1 MEKLFLGL
9 SILVKNKEKNMKKI
23 QFPENFLWGSA
34 TSAHQV
40 EGGTNNQWT
49 QWEKDNAQRLADEAK
64 TKWQPWQQEKF
75 PEMFEKE
82 NYISGQA
89 CDHYNRYAQD
99 FDLAKQLGQNAHR
112 FSIEWS
118 RIEPEEGKFD
128 EKEIEHYRKVLL
140 ALRERGIEPFVTL
153 WHWTNPLW
161 LEKKGGASS
170 KRFAESFEKYA
181 KRMAQEFGGL
191 VKFWV
196 TINEPMSVIPSCY
209 LTGAWPPQ
217 KTNPFLALKTYKTL
231 SNAHMLAYDAIHD
244 VSSIAEV
251 GFANIVAYFEP
262 DNANSFLDRLVV
274 KIAEYFGNK
283 KFLKMTKGKN
293 DFLALQYYFHHKL
306 SFFKGR
312 TNENK
317 SVNDLNWE
325 IYQEGLYHLLKWL
338 KEYNLPI
345 YITENGLADAR
356 DEKRTELI
364 KDGLTWVHKAI
375 SEGVNVR
382 GYFYWS
388 LLDNFEWDKGFWPR
402 FGLVEVDFKTQE
414 RKIRPSALEYA
425 TICKE
430 NAITLE

>member
-1 MEKLFLGL
+1 
-9 SILVKNKEKNMKKI
+9 MKKL
-23 QFPENFLWGSA
+23 QFPKDFLWGSA

-49 QWEKDNAQRLADEAK
+49 QWEKDNAQRLALEAK
-64 TKWQPWQQEKF
+64 TKWEPWQQEKF

-89 CDHYNRYAQD
+89 CDHYNRYEQD
-99 FDLAKQLGQNAHR
+99 FDLAKQLGQNGHR

-118 RIEPEEGKFD
+118 RIEPVEGKFD

-170 KRFAESFEKYA
+170 KQFAEKFERYA
-181 KRMAQEFGGL
+181 QKMAQEYGGL
-191 VKFWV
+191 VNFWV

-209 LTGAWPPQ
+209 LTGVWPPQ
-217 KTNPFLALKTYKTL
+217 KMNPFLALRTYKTL
-231 SNAHMLAYDAIHD
+231 SNAHMLAYNAIHGA
-244 VSSIAEV
+244 SLEAKV

-262 DNANSFLDRLVV
+262 NNVNSFLDQLIV
-274 KIAEYFGNK
+274 KVAEYFGNK

-325 IYQEGLYHLLKWL
+325 IYQEGLYHLLKWM
-338 KEYNLPI
+338 KEYDLPI

-356 DEKRTELI
+356 DKKRTELI
-364 KDGLTWVHKAI
+364 KDGLTWIHKAI
-375 SEGVNVR
+375 LEGVNVR

-414 RKIRPSALEYA
+414 RKIRPSALKYA
-425 TICKE
+425 KICKN
-430 NAITLE
+430 NAVEVE

>member
-1 MEKLFLGL
+1 
-9 SILVKNKEKNMKKI
+9 MKKI

-40 EGGTNNQWT
+40 EGGNNNQWT
-49 QWEKDNAQRLADEAK
+49 QWEKDNAQRLALEAK
-64 TKWQPWQQEKF
+64 TKWKPWQQEQF

-82 NYISGQA
+82 NYISGLA
-89 CDHYNRYAQD
+89 CDHYNRFEQD
-99 FDLAKQLGQNAHR
+99 FDLVKELGQNAHR

-161 LEKKGGASS
+161 LEKKGGVSA
-170 KRFAESFEKYA
+170 KCFAVYFEKYA
-181 KRMAQEFGGL
+181 KKMAQEFGEL
-191 VKFWV
+191 VDFWV

-217 KTNPFLALKTYKTL
+217 KRNPFLALKVYKVL
-231 SNAHMLAYDAIHD
+231 SNAHIRAYDVIHAL
-244 VSSIAEV
+244 SPAAKV
-251 GFANIVAYFEP
+251 GFANILAYFEP
-262 DNANSFLDRLVV
+262 DNSNSFLDRFVIR
-274 KIAEYFGNK
+274 IAEYLSNE
-283 KFLKMTKGKN
+283 KFLKMTNGKN

-306 SFFKGR
+306 SFFNGR

-325 IYQEGLYHLLKWL
+325 IYQEGMYHLLKWL
-338 KEYNLPI
+338 KKYSLPI
-345 YITENGLADAR
+345 YITENGLADAK
-356 DEKRTELI
+356 DEKRAELI
-364 KDGLTWVHKAI
+364 KDGLFWIHKAI
-375 SEGVNVR
+375 LEGVDVR

-402 FGLVEVDFKTQE
+402 FGLVEVDFKTQA
-414 RKIRPSALEYA
+414 RKIRQSAFAYA
-425 TICKE
+425 KTCKE
-430 NAITLE
+430 NALELE